1 MTIKEITG
9 SYLTQG
15 LFDKKK
21 GAKKADEKGK
31 GSDTIELSSKA
42 KELQKAQNDQR
53 VDEIN
58 TRIDSDFYSQ
68 RDVLDK
74 IATNILKELQK

>member
-1 MTIKEITG
+1 MNIREIAN
-9 SYLTQG
+9 SYGTQG

-21 GAKKADEKGK
+21 TAKKTEDSGK
-31 GSDTIELSSKA
+31 SSDRIELSTKA

-53 VDEIN
+53 LEEIGQK
-58 TRIDSDFYSQ
+58 IEGDFYSQ
-68 RDVLDK
+68 REVLDK